1 MSEDDPKAEDLIMD
15 MWVGAE
21 TTRCDGKI
29 TGYCNLMYVLFQKP
43 QKTEITTTFM
53 EIVTNSFKLNT

>member
-1 MSEDDPKAEDLIMD
+1 MSEEDPKAEDIIMD

-21 TTRCDGKI
+21 STKCDGKI
-29 TGYCNLMYVLFQKP
+29 TGYSNLMYILVQDPK
-43 QKTEITTTFM
+43 KTEPTTTFM

>member
-29 TGYCNLMYVLFQKP
+29 TGYCNLMYILSQKP
-43 QKTEITTTFM
+43 KKTEITTTFM